1 MQFKKLIY
9 IFSACVLA
17 VLLVLGISMIGKEVN
32 IDFSL
37 ESLRGWIEG
46 NPLSEVFFIG
56 LWSIRL
62 IAFIPD
68 VTLMLLG
75 GLIFEPNKAFVLS
88 LLGIVISDAIVF
100 AIAKVKILS
109 GLRKRIE
116 NKYPEV
122 ISLLEAYNYKILGIG
137 VLCPVA
143 PTDAIVFLSSYMGIS
158 FSKFL
163 LVFIGANLPA
173 LFLYSYLGQSF
184 DGSIF
189 NTIMI
194 VVTLTITGI
203 FSVKLWNELK
213 FKLVHEN

>member
-62 IAFIPD
+62 IAFIPG

-143 PTDAIVFLSSYMGIS
+143 PTDAIVFLSSYMGSIANVIS
-158 FSKFL
+158 
-163 LVFIGANLPA
+163 
-173 LFLYSYLGQSF
+173 
-184 DGSIF
+184 
-189 NTIMI
+189 
-194 VVTLTITGI
+194 
-203 FSVKLWNELK
+203 
-213 FKLVHEN
+213 